1 MRLSSA
7 IGWFVLLLLGSCT
20 QTPMTADEL
29 SAYVM
34 DEDNGMTKVVK
45 AGDTH
50 VEVMYRPTDLWV
62 HQELGEQS
70 PDEVRVKEIRS
81 RYELYYYFVLSLSRN
96 EKEALHQLS
105 GGMPQYSELVN
116 TLSFRMHDYVNMT
129 TSAQDTIPVGDFILN
144 RTFGMSQSTDV
155 LFVFSRQEVKESE
168 WVQFNLNEF
177 GLGVG
182 NQRFRFRVK
191 DLEGAPKIF
200 PE

>member
-1 MRLSSA
+1 
-7 IGWFVLLLLGSCT
+7 
-20 QTPMTADEL
+20 MTADEL

-62 HQELGEQS
+62 HQELGGQS